1 MKKIIGVFILLTSL
15 AYGEGFLFFGNN
27 SEERE
32 KLETQKQEMTLR
44 WEKIKELDKK
54 ISFDK
59 DKENLEKN
67 YKEYKKEFDI
77 YMEYLKQDSEE
88 LFKVGDYYF
97 RDGRY
102 EKPSTSMGSREM
114 LCPVPPTGG

>member
-1 MKKIIGVFILLTSL
+1 MEKVF
-15 AYGEGFLFFGNN
+15 YFLEIN

-32 KLETQKQEMTLR
+32 KLETQKQEMALR

-67 YKEYKKEFDI
+67 YKEYKKEFVYI
-77 YMEYLKQDSEE
+77 WN
-88 LFKVGDYYF
+88 
-97 RDGRY
+97 
-102 EKPSTSMGSREM
+102 T
-114 LCPVPPTGG
+114 